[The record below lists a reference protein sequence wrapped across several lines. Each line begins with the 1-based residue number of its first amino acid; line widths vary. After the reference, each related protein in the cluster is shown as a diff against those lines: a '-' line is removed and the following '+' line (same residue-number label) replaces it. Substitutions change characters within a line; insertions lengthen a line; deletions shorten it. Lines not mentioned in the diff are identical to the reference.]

1 MPRAKLPLEKIEDER
16 ARRNTFRTR
25 LKGLFG
31 KANQLAILCE
41 AQVAVVVISETEE
54 IKLFEKPRGAIETW
68 QTLRQ
73 NDNQDLNEPP
83 PDLNPEEEDKRLFDE
98 YLKIR
103 EGLGNFSVE
112 KLQMFKELLQK
123 MDNLLKEKER
133 EKELSEE
140 KIAELQN
147 TLGVESVVHQERALS
162 KSVLMPNAN
171 RVDTVDLIS
180 RFETD
185 SGFNIA
191 YYILHQVVFHYI
203 EYNESGRRIDSTYLQ
218 GAPAKIRLG
227 NKSLVPGKSI

>member
-1 MPRAKLPLEKIEDER
+1 MPRAKLPLKKIEDER

-25 LKGLFG
+25 REGLFG

-41 AQVAVVVISETEE
+41 AQVAVVVISETRE
-54 IKLFEKPRGAIETW
+54 IKLFEKPIGTIGTW

-98 YLKIR
+98 YHVKIR

-112 KLQMFKELLQK
+112 KLQLFKELLQK

-140 KIAELQN
+140 KIVELQN
-147 TLGVESVVHQERALS
+147 TLGVENVVHQERALS

-171 RVDTVDLIS
+171 RADTLDLIS
-180 RFETD
+180 RFED
-185 SGFNIA
+185 FR
-191 YYILHQVVFHYI
+191 VVFHFI